1 MRLSA
6 LQKFILKQCFI
17 TGGRVGRAP
26 FNYYFEKRKLKHPQK
41 VLTKSFESLIDRG
54 LLRGFGK
61 RTPRKWFIESVS
73 LTPQG
78 KKEAW
83 KVLEEQQ
90 MKLIK

>member
-41 VLTKSFESLIDRG
+41 VLTKSFES
-54 LLRGFGK
+54 
-61 RTPRKWFIESVS
+61 
-73 LTPQG
+73 
-78 KKEAW
+78 
-83 KVLEEQQ
+83 
-90 MKLIK
+90 